1 MTYSA
6 WEQQMGEAL
15 MRKMSADT
23 EGIAAY
29 GVTAQDMA
37 SEMAAAGVSA
47 AAAEPVLLGPI
58 MGLIG
63 GDFMAAYTAAHAGHI
78 ASIGQLSA
86 VLASM
91 GGAAAGAA
99 TVLTETDTSHAS
111 ALRNAATELE

>member
-1 MTYSA
+1 
-6 WEQQMGEAL
+6 

-29 GVTAQDMA
+29 GATAHVMA
-37 SEMAAAGVSA
+37 GEMATAGAGAV
-47 AAAEPVLLGPI
+47 AAEPALLGPI

-63 GDFMAAYTAAHAGHI
+63 GDFMAAYAAAHAGHV

-91 GGAAAGAA
+91 GGAATGAA
-99 TVLTETDTSHAS
+99 TVLTETDLNNAG
-111 ALRNAATELE
+111 ALRTVATELDG